1 MTQEADTSGDVE
13 SRLRDLQVLAD
24 EGLITPEEHQEHR
37 RRLQGEVRRSAED
50 RGRSQAETAPTEA
63 MHGNAVALLDDLIGM
78 WSRWDANER
87 YYLEELVPRIVRSDD
102 PEFAWMNTGE
112 ERVVATRLRA
122 LMSPEEWRILPEL
135 IRARRSLGLHE
146 LDSDKGRPERLT
158 EQGRPRREAE
168 RERDVAEEWAEASGR
183 ARREGEERIRN
194 EQEAERA
201 RLEREA
207 EEQSGAGQEHQPARG
222 RRRRPRRKGRRS
234 AAEPDP
240 TADRGRDSSDPSLD
254 TTAEAGPT
262 EPVSVQPAEL
272 ESAPVPA
279 DEGSERDMSDEPAP
293 ADAEV
298 TGPPETNAPD
308 GEQVATNTESE
319 PAAADSPALAGQNDS
334 LVPDG
339 VALELRGF
347 AGRLR
352 GAGERSLADAVSD
365 YADRVRA
372 VRRGELS
379 PALSAAP
386 AAVTPEMVGA
396 AIARS
401 RIELLVEVVRNVL
414 IFMPVLW
421 TWLKLQ
427 AAVSAYDPESLDH
440 RTFFDFWVQ
449 QGGESG
455 LLGGTLADAA
465 RDVAVLLTVLITVNV
480 LLGLL
485 RGRTA
490 SRKASVERHFAAT
503 LARAEAAGAAQRIA
517 DPQVALEG
525 FVHASHDLTSNL
537 RSVSELL
544 EASVSP
550 FAEAQ
555 EAAALSAQALAGIRD
570 SLAPSARDFAGA
582 AATLEQLAEQLE
594 RMTENMAGAVA
605 NLESGLD
612 SSAADLREAASSMR
626 TVSTRVLDELGD
638 GRGRRR

>member
-1 MTQEADTSGDVE
+1 
-13 SRLRDLQVLAD
+13 
-24 EGLITPEEHQEHR
+24 
-37 RRLQGEVRRSAED
+37 
-50 RGRSQAETAPTEA
+50 
-63 MHGNAVALLDDLIGM
+63 
-78 WSRWDANER
+78 
-87 YYLEELVPRIVRSDD
+87 
-102 PEFAWMNTGE
+102 
-112 ERVVATRLRA
+112 
-122 LMSPEEWRILPEL
+122 
-135 IRARRSLGLHE
+135 
-146 LDSDKGRPERLT
+146 
-158 EQGRPRREAE
+158 
-168 RERDVAEEWAEASGR
+168 
-183 ARREGEERIRN
+183 
-194 EQEAERA
+194 
-201 RLEREA
+201 
-207 EEQSGAGQEHQPARG
+207 
-222 RRRRPRRKGRRS
+222 
-234 AAEPDP
+234 
-240 TADRGRDSSDPSLD
+240 
-254 TTAEAGPT
+254 
-262 EPVSVQPAEL
+262 
-272 ESAPVPA
+272 
-279 DEGSERDMSDEPAP
+279 MSDEPAP
-293 ADAEV
+293 ADAEG
-298 TGPPETNAPD
+298 TGPPETHAPE
-308 GEQVATNTESE
+308 GEQVATSTESE
-319 PAAADSPALAGQNDS
+319 PAASDPPALAGQSDS

-379 PALSAAP
+379 PALSTAP

-401 RIELLVEVVRNVL
+401 RIELLIEVVRNVL
-414 IFMPVLW
+414 VFMPVLW

-427 AAVSAYDPESLDH
+427 AAVEAYGRGSPDQ
-440 RTFFDFWVQ
+440 TFFDFWVQ
-449 QGGESG
+449 QGGERG

-485 RGRTA
+485 RRRTA

-503 LARAEAAGAAQRIA
+503 LARAEAASAAQRIS

-525 FVHASHDLTSNL
+525 FVHASHDLTANL

-582 AATLEQLAEQLE
+582 ALTLARLAEQLE
-594 RMTENMAGAVA
+594 RMTDNMAGAVA
-605 NLESGLD
+605 NIESGLD
-612 SSAADLREAASSMR
+612 SSASDLREAASSMR
-626 TVSTRVLDELGD
+626 TVATRVLDELGD

>member
-1 MTQEADTSGDVE
+1 
-13 SRLRDLQVLAD
+13 
-24 EGLITPEEHQEHR
+24 
-37 RRLQGEVRRSAED
+37 
-50 RGRSQAETAPTEA
+50 

-102 PEFAWMNTGE
+102 PEFAWMNTEE

-240 TADRGRDSSDPSLD
+240 TADRGRDSSDPSRD
-254 TTAEAGPT
+254 TTEEAGPT
-262 EPVSVQPAEL
+262 EPVSVQLAEL

-279 DEGSERDMSDEPAP
+279 DEGSERNMSDEPAP
-293 ADAEV
+293 ADAE
-298 TGPPETNAPD
+298 GNEPPETNAPE
-308 GEQVATNTESE
+308 GGQVATNTES
-319 PAAADSPALAGQNDS
+319 AGQSDS

-396 AIARS
+396 ALARS

-414 IFMPVLW
+414 VFMPVLW

-427 AAVSAYDPESLDH
+427 AAVEAYGRGSPDQ
-440 RTFFDFWVQ
+440 TFFDFWVQ
-449 QGGESG
+449 QGGGRG

-503 LARAEAAGAAQRIA
+503 LARAEAAGAAQRIS

-525 FVHASHDLTSNL
+525 FVHASHDLTANL

-582 AATLEQLAEQLE
+582 AATLERLAEQLE

>member
-1 MTQEADTSGDVE
+1 
-13 SRLRDLQVLAD
+13 
-24 EGLITPEEHQEHR
+24 
-37 RRLQGEVRRSAED
+37 
-50 RGRSQAETAPTEA
+50 
-63 MHGNAVALLDDLIGM
+63 
-78 WSRWDANER
+78 
-87 YYLEELVPRIVRSDD
+87 
-102 PEFAWMNTGE
+102 
-112 ERVVATRLRA
+112 
-122 LMSPEEWRILPEL
+122 
-135 IRARRSLGLHE
+135 
-146 LDSDKGRPERLT
+146 
-158 EQGRPRREAE
+158 
-168 RERDVAEEWAEASGR
+168 
-183 ARREGEERIRN
+183 
-194 EQEAERA
+194 
-201 RLEREA
+201 
-207 EEQSGAGQEHQPARG
+207 
-222 RRRRPRRKGRRS
+222 
-234 AAEPDP
+234 
-240 TADRGRDSSDPSLD
+240 
-254 TTAEAGPT
+254 
-262 EPVSVQPAEL
+262 
-272 ESAPVPA
+272 
-279 DEGSERDMSDEPAP
+279 MSDEPAP
-293 ADAEV
+293 ADAE
-298 TGPPETNAPD
+298 GNEPPETNAPE
-308 GEQVATNTESE
+308 GGQVATNTES
-319 PAAADSPALAGQNDS
+319 AGQSDS

-396 AIARS
+396 ALARS

-414 IFMPVLW
+414 VFMPVLW

-427 AAVSAYDPESLDH
+427 AAVEAYGRGSPDQ
-440 RTFFDFWVQ
+440 TFFDFWVQ
-449 QGGESG
+449 QGGGRG

-503 LARAEAAGAAQRIA
+503 LARAEAAGAAQRIS

-525 FVHASHDLTSNL
+525 FVHASHDLTANL

-582 AATLEQLAEQLE
+582 AATLERLAEQLE

>member
-1 MTQEADTSGDVE
+1 MTQEADTSGDIE

-102 PEFAWMNTGE
+102 PEFAWMNTEE
-112 ERVVATRLRA
+112 ERVVATRLKA

-146 LDSDKGRPERLT
+146 LDSDKGRPERLA
-158 EQGRPRREAE
+158 EQGRPRHEAE

-207 EEQSGAGQEHQPARG
+207 EEQSREEQEQQPARG

-240 TADRGRDSSDPSLD
+240 TADRGRDSSEPSLD

-262 EPVSVQPAEL
+262 EPVSVQPAKL
-272 ESAPVPA
+272 ESAPVRA

-293 ADAEV
+293 ADAE
-298 TGPPETNAPD
+298 GN
-308 GEQVATNTESE
+308 ESE
-319 PAAADSPALAGQNDS
+319 PAASDPPALAGQSDS

-396 AIARS
+396 ALARS

-414 IFMPVLW
+414 VFMPVLW

-427 AAVSAYDPESLDH
+427 AAVEAYSRGSPDQ
-440 RTFFDFWVQ
+440 TFFDFWVQ
-449 QGGESG
+449 QGGGRG

-503 LARAEAAGAAQRIA
+503 LARAEAAGAAQRIS

-525 FVHASHDLTSNL
+525 FVHASHDLTANL

-582 AATLEQLAEQLE
+582 AATLERLAEQLE

>member
-1 MTQEADTSGDVE
+1 
-13 SRLRDLQVLAD
+13 
-24 EGLITPEEHQEHR
+24 
-37 RRLQGEVRRSAED
+37 
-50 RGRSQAETAPTEA
+50 

-102 PEFAWMNTGE
+102 PEFAWMNTEE

-146 LDSDKGRPERLT
+146 LDSDKGRPGRLAA
-158 EQGRPRREAE
+158 QGRPRREAE
-168 RERDVAEEWAEASGR
+168 RERGVVEEWAEAFDR
-183 ARREGEERIRN
+183 ARQQGEERIRN

-207 EEQSGAGQEHQPARG
+207 EEQSREEQEQQPARG
-222 RRRRPRRKGRRS
+222 RRRRPRRRGRRS
-234 AAEPDP
+234 VAEPDP
-240 TADRGRDSSDPSLD
+240 TADRGRDSSEPSLD

-319 PAAADSPALAGQNDS
+319 PAAADSPALAGQSDS

-414 IFMPVLW
+414 VFMPVLW

-427 AAVSAYDPESLDH
+427 AAVEAYGRGFPDQ
-440 RTFFDFWVQ
+440 TFFDFWVQ
-449 QGGESG
+449 QGGGRG

-503 LARAEAAGAAQRIA
+503 LARAEAAGAAQRIS

-525 FVHASHDLTSNL
+525 FVHASHDLTANL

-555 EAAALSAQALAGIRD
+555 EAAALSAKALAGIRD

>member
-1 MTQEADTSGDVE
+1 MTQEADNSGDVE

-37 RRLQGEVRRSAED
+37 RRLQGEVRRSAEG

-63 MHGNAVALLDDLIGM
+63 MHGNAVALLDELIGM

-102 PEFAWMNTGE
+102 PDFAWMNTEE

-146 LDSDKGRPERLT
+146 LDSDKGRPERLA

-168 RERDVAEEWAEASGR
+168 RERGVAEEWAEASGR

-207 EEQSGAGQEHQPARG
+207 EEQSREEQEQQPARG

-240 TADRGRDSSDPSLD
+240 TADRGRDSSEPSLD

-262 EPVSVQPAEL
+262 EPVSVQLAEL

-293 ADAEV
+293 ADAE
-298 TGPPETNAPD
+298 GNEPPETNAPE
-308 GEQVATNTESE
+308 GGQVATNTES
-319 PAAADSPALAGQNDS
+319 AGQSDS

-503 LARAEAAGAAQRIA
+503 LARAEAAGAAQRIS

-525 FVHASHDLTSNL
+525 FVHASHDLTANL

-582 AATLEQLAEQLE
+582 AATLERLAEQLE